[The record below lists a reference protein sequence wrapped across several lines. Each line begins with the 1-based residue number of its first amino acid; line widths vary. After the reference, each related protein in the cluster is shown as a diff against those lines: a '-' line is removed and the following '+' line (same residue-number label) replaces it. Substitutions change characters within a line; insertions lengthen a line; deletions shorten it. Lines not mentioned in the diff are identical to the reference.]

1 MDRKD
6 LHTFCDHDTP
16 RLALQLLLGLQM
28 RLPPT
33 SSFLTSA
40 LRRSPQQRRSPPHYD
55 CRRFA
60 ALCWVSSASLLSSTA
75 SSASVSG
82 AAAFACATTASSPLS
97 RRAAV
102 SPQRPNNLHLLETR
116 RERIDKSAV
125 SYCRGLS
132 LLSSRVDLRASSSSS
147 ARDEMNDDLSSPP
160 PPPETKFRAAL
171 CQFMVGEDKPANLQK
186 AKTFIHDAATEHK
199 AQLVVL
205 PEIWN
210 SPYATAAFP
219 QYAEALPSVGDSY
232 RDVNADTQ
240 PSSYLLGSM
249 AHRHSLWLVGGSIP
263 EVDSNQDGAPQY
275 YNTCLVYNPDG
286 IVVAK
291 HRKVHLFDIDVPGK
305 IRFVESDTLS
315 PGQSLTTFESP
326 WGIVGI
332 GICYDIRFPEYSQ
345 ILAQQGGARILVF
358 PGAFNLTTGP
368 LHWELLQRG
377 RAVDNQ
383 CWVLTASPARAPSPP
398 TTQEPG
404 ASTEAP
410 TTSKYP
416 VYYAWG
422 HSSAVNPWGTVVATT
437 DEHEAIVPVDVDLN
451 DVRDIRGSIPIY
463 DQRRSDLYTSAAS
476 IQDTN

>member
-1 MDRKD
+1 
-6 LHTFCDHDTP
+6 
-16 RLALQLLLGLQM
+16 M

-40 LRRSPQQRRSPPHYD
+40 LRRSQQQRRSPPHYG
-55 CRRFA
+55 CRRVA
-60 ALCWVSSASLLSSTA
+60 ALCWVSSASLLSSA
-75 SSASVSG
+75 SLSG

-102 SPQRPNNLHLLETR
+102 SPQRSNNLHLRETR

-125 SYCRGLS
+125 SYFRGLS

-147 ARDEMNDDLSSPP
+147 SSARDEMNDDLSSSPP
-160 PPPETKFRAAL
+160 PPPEPKFRAVL
-171 CQFMVGEDKPANLQK
+171 CQFMVGEDKPANLHT

-315 PGQSLTTFESP
+315 PGQSITTFESP
-326 WGIVGI
+326 WGIIGI

-383 CWVLTASPARAPSPP
+383 CWVLTASPARTPSTPP
-398 TTQEPG
+398 AAQ
-404 ASTEAP
+404 ASTH
-410 TTSKYP
+410 KYP

-422 HSSAVNPWGTVVATT
+422 HSSAVNPWGAVVATS
-437 DEHEAIVPVDVDLN
+437 DENEAIVPVDVDLD
-451 DVRDIRGSIPIY
+451 DVHDIRGSIPIY
-463 DQRRSDLYTSAAS
+463 QQRRSDLYTSAAS
-476 IQDTN
+476 IQDPN